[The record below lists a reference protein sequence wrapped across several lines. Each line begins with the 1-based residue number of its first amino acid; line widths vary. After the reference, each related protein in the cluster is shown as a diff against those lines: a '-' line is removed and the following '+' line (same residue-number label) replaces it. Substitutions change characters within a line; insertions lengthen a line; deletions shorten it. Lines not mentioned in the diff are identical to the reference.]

1 MPKTKILVT
10 GAGGFILSNYIR
22 YILKNYSN
30 YIVISLDRCDN
41 ASTLNELYIN
51 KDHDFYLADVSDEH
65 IVDRIFQVEKPDYV
79 IHGSWSYIK
88 DNICGAQVISEACSK
103 YGIKKLLY
111 LSSNEVYGT
120 LPTEEAQPF
129 KESSKL
135 NPGGLNGIQK
145 ISAESHIKYN
155 KNYIIIRACPIFGNR
170 QKIGMIPKMIYSY
183 LNNINIIENGMS
195 IIDWLHIKDF
205 CSAIMLI
212 LEKAPVGEIYNLSSR
227 QEFSNIEVFH
237 EIGKHI
243 KNSIEFGDN
252 NQSYYRIAL
261 DNSKILSLG
270 WKPEFKF
277 KNSIEAVINWY
288 YNNKWILKSLE
299 NK

>member
-155 KNYIIIRACPIFGNR
+155 KNYINTELQGMKARTAAAMEQGSQLITGFKLFQTQYGTPAVIGDLNATATKVLTAIPAAPTAILRVNSLRFVLIILL
-170 QKIGMIPKMIYSY
+170 IY
-183 LNNINIIENGMS
+183 L
-195 IIDWLHIKDF
+195 
-205 CSAIMLI
+205 
-212 LEKAPVGEIYNLSSR
+212 LS
-227 QEFSNIEVFH
+227 FP
-237 EIGKHI
+237 
-243 KNSIEFGDN
+243 
-252 NQSYYRIAL
+252 A
-261 DNSKILSLG
+261 
-270 WKPEFKF
+270 F
-277 KNSIEAVINWY
+277 KNRGTRY
-288 YNNKWILKSLE
+288 SLDVVFLMTVLTIQ
-299 NK
+299 K